1 MTASEADAV
10 NLLVPAL
17 GTTYRKTLTEA
28 DEMFTAAGN
37 VFFTYLVK

>member
-1 MTASEADAV
+1 MTANSVVIFD
-10 NLLVPAL
+10 PAL